1 MPKSGVFV
9 SQLIKP
15 LKPVSPLTSQNA
27 HNSNSSFINT
37 FFHDVKFFKFV
48 TQNELGCIDCFI
60 PDKVSQ
66 TPTHHN
72 LS

>member
-1 MPKSGVFV
+1 MLKSGVFV

-15 LKPVSPLTSQNA
+15 LKPVSPLVSQNA
-27 HNSNSSFINT
+27 DNSNSSFKNT

-48 TQNELGCIDCFI
+48 TQNELGCIDFI